1 MVAHIEYYLTLIGDE
16 HVGIGLDYFQQS
28 DAGSGFEETVSGNTS
43 YWPKHQYQTEGLRC
57 VDPPQIIKIG
67 EELLRRNYQE
77 TTVEKILGG
86 NFRRVAEQVW
96 K

>member
-1 MVAHIEYYLTLIGDE
+1 M
-16 HVGIGLDYFQQS
+16 
-28 DAGSGFEETVSGNTS
+28 
-43 YWPKHQYQTEGLRC
+43 
-57 VDPPQIIKIG
+57 DPPQIIKIG

-77 TTVEKILGG
+77 TTVEKVLGG